1 MLFRS
6 SLKTGTSM
14 AAPFVTGA
22 AALMMQ
28 WGIVEGND
36 AYLYGEKVKAFLRRG
51 AGRLAGFREYPNSQ
65 VGWGTLCVASSI
77 PI

>member
-1 MLFRS
+1 MR
-6 SLKTGTSM
+6 GTSLG
-14 AAPFVTGA
+14 APFVRGGA
-22 AALMMQ
+22 ALLML
-28 WGIVEGND
+28 WGFVVGND
-36 AYLYGEKVKAFLRRG
+36 PFLYGEKVKAFLRRG